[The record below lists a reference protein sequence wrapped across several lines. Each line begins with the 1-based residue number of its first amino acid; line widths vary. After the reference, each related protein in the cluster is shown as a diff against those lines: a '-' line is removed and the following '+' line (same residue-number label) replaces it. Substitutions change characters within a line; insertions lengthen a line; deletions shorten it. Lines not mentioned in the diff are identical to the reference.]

1 MNNEYNPKTK
11 MLRYKKFRSE
21 MDITIQ
27 VMELA
32 ELAKQGVRIQIKDI
46 KRNGQ

>member
-1 MNNEYNPKTK
+1 MNPVDPKTQR
-11 MLRYKKFRSE
+11 LRYKKFRTE

-27 VMELA
+27 VIELA
-32 ELAKQGVRIQIKDI
+32 KLAKQGVRILIKDI